1 MQSLSLER
9 AQELDEAQQ
18 SLIPRPLADEGSS
31 RLSDPVTKT
40 FSRTLFRQPSLAEG
54 RLKPAPYRIAQRNA
68 HSSRQGSTLSSP
80 LMAPHSPALQI
91 SGSNDSNMDVSRASI
106 GSEMERMSLSHYL
119 DPEFDEELNA
129 DDYEI
134 EAEVAAFLED
144 AELGAHFDDP
154 ISFANPSNT
163 DRGVDLEASRS
174 DIEQPD
180 GGGSYGSMGFTAVEM
195 ARKAH
200 HDLPN

>member
-1 MQSLSLER
+1 
-9 AQELDEAQQ
+9 
-18 SLIPRPLADEGSS
+18 
-31 RLSDPVTKT
+31 
-40 FSRTLFRQPSLAEG
+40 
-54 RLKPAPYRIAQRNA
+54 
-68 HSSRQGSTLSSP
+68 
-80 LMAPHSPALQI
+80 MAPHSPALQI
-91 SGSNDSNMDVSRASI
+91 SGNNDSNMDVSRASI
-106 GSEMERMSLSHYL
+106 GSEVERMSLSHYL

-174 DIEQPD
+174 DIEVRLQDDSPYGIHSPSSVEPD
-180 GGGSYGSMGFTAVEM
+180 SAL
-195 ARKAH
+195 
-200 HDLPN
+200 HDG